1 MSQEGV
7 LNSSGG
13 GGGTG
18 MPIQTITGNVGGPVG
33 PDGVNNFNLIAN
45 TTMGI
50 TTIGNAGT
58 NTINILGIQATTTQ
72 IGVTALSSNAE
83 AIAGTDIINAVTP
96 ASLAAKLG
104 TQTANSIPF
113 GAGTS
118 SAIGWTAALTDGQIV
133 IGATGLPPSAA
144 NITAGAGISVT
155 NGANT
160 ITIANTGAS
169 TLSYTAVNTTPY
181 IVLPADQFIS
191 VDCSGGPITID
202 LPNAPTAG
210 RSFVIKDRLGN
221 AATNNITVT
230 TVGGVVTIDS
240 ATTYV
245 INVNK
250 ASINLI
256 FSGTA
261 YEVY

>member
-18 MPIQTITGNVGGPVG
+18 LPIQTITGNVGGPVG
-33 PDGVNNFNLIAN
+33 PDAFNNFNLIAN

-50 TTIGNAGT
+50 TTVGT
-58 NTINILGIQATTTQ
+58 LALNQINILGIQATTSQ
-72 IGVTALSSNAE
+72 IGVTALASNAQ
-83 AIAGTDIINAVTP
+83 AIAGTSILNAVTP
-96 ASLAAKLG
+96 ASLTAKLG
-104 TQTANSIPF
+104 TQTANAIPF

-118 SAIGWTAALTDGQIV
+118 SAISWTNALTDGQVV
-133 IGATGLPPSAA
+133 IGASGLPPIAA
-144 NITAGAGISVT
+144 NITGGAGISVT
-155 NGANT
+155 NGPNT

-169 TLSYTAVNTTPY
+169 SLAYTAVNTTPY
-181 IVLPADQFIS
+181 IVLPADQYIS
-191 VDCSGGPITID
+191 VDCSGAPITID
-202 LPNAPTAG
+202 LPNAPATG

-230 TVGGVVTIDS
+230 TIGGVVTIDG
-240 ATTYV
+240 ATSYV
-245 INVNK
+245 MNVNK
-250 ASINLI
+250 QAINLI